1 MELQLVDPRARWQK
15 TDHTTPL
22 RLGEIPFSIEALNS
36 FRNNRDGTLEKRE
49 TALIMPPHHDMQ
61 HYGDTWFPPP
71 PTENRTR
78 KQHRL
83 AAAYERDE
91 CCDRAFKIGQWL
103 LLGLAI
109 CFVAVVITLLS
120 MVFVKVGQLL
130 DSVGGSGTTGM
141 QAKFDAVLNHA
152 LDAAANTE
160 AATANAAS
168 MTAVAKSAVVAAQPR
183 LIDALNESSEILHEL
198 RDFSAH
204 PMFTLSAS
212 SRRRRD

>member
-15 TDHTTPL
+15 TDHTAPL

-36 FRNNRDGTLEKRE
+36 FRNGGDGTLEKRE
-49 TALIMPPHHDMQ
+49 TALIMPPQQ
-61 HYGDTWFPPP
+61 HYGDTWFPQPL
-71 PTENRTR
+71 TEDRAR

-83 AAAYERDE
+83 AAYERDE

-130 DSVGGSGTTGM
+130 DSVGGSGTTGI

-152 LDAAANTE
+152 LDAAVNTE

-168 MTAVAKSAVVAAQPR
+168 MTAVAKSAIVAAQPR